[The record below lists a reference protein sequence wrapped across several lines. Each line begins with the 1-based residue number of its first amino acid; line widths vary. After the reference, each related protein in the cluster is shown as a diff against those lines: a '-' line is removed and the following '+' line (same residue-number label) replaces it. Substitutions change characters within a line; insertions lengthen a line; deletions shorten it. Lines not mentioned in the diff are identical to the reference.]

1 MPISAQAFTTA
12 SAPMDGV
19 YRFTF
24 GVDATQDGSYP
35 VPASAVYD
43 AQGAYDASATF
54 SYGFLGTTETSYADD
69 VPASPSC
76 AEPRA
81 IDGFSV
87 VQGQCIVLHDTND
100 ANNVSC
106 VCGPAA
112 AEYLPLGASP
122 YEGRYPIRFAM
133 RGEERAYYAVTC
145 TVANASSTTNA
156 DVTIFSE
163 RTHII
168 AHHLEL
174 GPGETRTFAW
184 SVELAPNVYK
194 TQGTYYDNAVN
205 VVVVGENAALASL
218 TVVKQ
223 PQTAGTV
230 RGESVE
236 NMNVGRTMWLCT
248 DSTGTDQAIA
258 TPFFSLQNYA
268 GVGSGLSRWAP
279 ANLSIRNQGEGG
291 LATSAG
297 THRQSCLLKPG
308 DYLYVEYGHNESGIT
323 SYTNNLETYLADANA
338 AGADLI
344 IVSPVERRTSWNSS
358 TSTWGRSLQGIA
370 EAGEAWVEDKIA
382 KGARN
387 VAFIDLNK
395 KYNDW
400 MNAELRRINGVNGDV
415 SLNAAISFYYRSA
428 KGANVD
434 NTHINTAGADQAAYW
449 VWQDALERVAAGE
462 NAAEGS
468 AAKVQSDVLKGITEG
483 CQLKV
488 DVGGTVDNKP
498 WLVTDDIINAGAAP
512 NAFWDTPV
520 SEGFAYVNDAVVADV
535 QAVANSDGTVTIS
548 NVTMRIL
555 NPNNYYKCVIDVVSA
570 DGAATNRYWSYY
582 NYDIGGAGKVSGDLV
597 DPNQPGFLTSD
608 KDKAT
613 VAAADVET
621 IAVPAGGKA
630 LVWIAEADAG
640 TWQVGGNGPC
650 SAKYPVEWWNDV
662 IFDNDCDSLDG
673 WAVNSQAV
681 NEYSLSDK
689 GGIYFMS
696 AGADSGNNKKNYGFY
711 HQFDDGAQ
719 MANGRYRV
727 SFKVMMDSG
736 HITWQLFNSLGTTT
750 TPFNG
755 TGTTFLDVKG
765 TTLTAYAGT
774 APHPTMNDDGEAQNI
789 VNKLRWIDV
798 DVILDRDNDRA
809 WVSAG
814 GSEYVEYQNMAFL
827 PGGYAGTTWKYFGI
841 SCESQMSS
849 YGYVDDIKIVRLAS
863 VEYPTIAAE
872 GSSSSAVMG
881 SVAINGYATNSLAVY
896 AGSDLLFNSV
906 NANPD
911 YYTFVCWR
919 DGNGAD
925 VASNSTLLVEGAT
938 EDVSRTAVFR
948 AYAPGENRVTA
959 WDFSG
964 YQKAFALTAT
974 GLVTNKYDGLEIVL
988 NAGDTITREGIGW
1001 GNVAL
1006 SKSGGTAGETS
1017 RHIEWRAP
1025 EDGSVSVVFQIGSI
1039 DTGKSVY
1046 PYLMVATNDQAM
1058 ASWGAYASLQARIV
1072 DEEYTLTFEVEAG
1085 NLYKIYS
1092 YFYNRSST
1100 VAIKSITYTRGPA
1113 DFDADI
1119 HQFVWNP
1126 DVSEGAWNNPA
1137 NWLYEGSVPASTYPG
1152 DASQDVVT
1160 FASAATVSFTEA
1172 AYASNV
1178 VLNADVT
1185 MRGNTL
1191 SAVNVVGTG
1200 SATLENAGF
1209 ANVSGTPLTNT
1220 VNVVMTAGTTNW
1232 FNTVGAANNAP
1243 GIHIR
1248 GNISGEGCYRVNLA
1262 NVRMC
1267 NACFYGNNN
1276 DFRGDVHTSGG
1287 TANRSVI
1294 QWDNENAVGTNTY
1307 LHIGHSYGNY
1317 NSDSYRMGGSVKL
1330 GGVDGSWWDRYDG
1343 NTLTIGHLNRDSSI
1357 SIYNGV
1363 DGRAN
1368 SVVKEGT
1375 ANLTLGTTWIKN
1387 LTINGGTVTMPIGT
1401 APSTLTMAEETKIVL
1416 VGNAAWTVGAT
1427 TNLFSYTTL
1436 AGVSADALT
1445 NMVEV
1450 TGLASALVANI
1461 SVANGIVTAT
1471 IAEKPVPSG
1480 KTVSVFLT
1488 GGQSN
1493 TDGRVPNSD
1502 LPTYLANNEYALVS
1516 SHGTVSESTELGTFS
1531 AWAPTGK
1538 WAYDTEVYYRL
1549 AQALNEEFYVVKTS
1563 YGGTSVHPGVNNSPS
1578 GHENAWLPGY
1588 GSGYHWSA
1596 DEDFLA
1602 ATVSAGR
1609 TFVKDDV
1616 TYDGQSM
1623 LKAWIENIDAAIDAI
1638 VATGNTPDVKAI
1650 IWHQG
1655 ESDNNNGNYASNL
1668 TAVVTYVRQH
1678 LATKL
1683 GDDKYLALPFFCGN
1697 IPRRSSLFKAG
1708 LDRQFKAIEATADNN
1723 MHVVDIYDLTML
1735 SDAKHFDAA
1744 SAITFGKRLFNRMID
1759 EGVIEGEKVE
1769 VEDCVR
1775 VPDFGVEHVVNN
1787 TTTWTFSGMTETIG
1801 VLTNVAGLYF
1811 RPENSGSRGFKSM
1824 GLSKSL
1830 SFSIGD
1836 TTPIDVTRGFY
1847 TCGRGYG
1854 SRITESSS
1862 AGGNE
1867 SGLVTMLAM
1876 NAGRAG
1882 RFEIFGLSNA
1892 SDVKMRVYF
1901 NGTLVDSGEAVG
1913 DKGTLLG
1920 VSARNAG
1927 KGTYYIDLSGYI
1939 YVLAARFVPDEE
1951 MPSVTLSISADGWTT
1966 FGNLYE
1972 SNFELPHGV
1981 KAYAVSPVDGNPT
1994 LLAMSEVGAVN
2005 IGGAVVVNGP
2015 AGSYTLEPGVGA
2027 AFGGENLMVVQK
2039 ETGVVAPTSGSD
2051 FFNFEFKVQDGK
2063 PVFVRAQGDATL
2075 DAGKA
2080 FFSITE
2086 GDEHAQQSTLRFH
2099 EAGGSDE
2106 SGVLVRADSAESAA
2120 AMVNPPTRPSEAASA
2135 VTEEAYAAYFT
2146 NAAVAK
2152 ADAEGVFV
2160 VTVLLDRNV
2169 VGLDDTLATVSSVE
2183 LSDADSATLTLSNAK
2198 PGLYYSL
2205 VGGAYVENIATEGQR
2220 TLAMSGTVSP
2230 SKPEIESD
2238 SPARFYRVKVSSTSG
2253 L

>member
-1 MPISAQAFTTA
+1 MKSFARSLSSVFCLLSCAMPLAAQTFTTA
-12 SAPMDGV
+12 SAPVDGV

-24 GVDATQDGSYP
+24 GVSETGDGAFA

-43 AQGAYDASATF
+43 VQGAYDAAATF

-69 VPASPSC
+69 IPASPSC

-81 IDGFSV
+81 IDGFTV
-87 VQGQCIVLHDTND
+87 VQGQYIVLHDTND

-112 AEYLPLGASP
+112 SEYMPAGASP

-218 TVVKQ
+218 IVVKQ

-230 RGESVE
+230 RGVATES
-236 NMNVGRTMWLCT
+236 MNVGKTMWLCT

-258 TPFFSLQNYA
+258 TPFFSLQNYS
-268 GVGSGLSRWAP
+268 GVGSGLSRYAP
-279 ANLSIRNQGEGG
+279 VNLSIRNQGEGG

-323 SYTNNLETYLADANA
+323 SYTNNLETYLTDANT
-338 AGADLI
+338 AGAYLV
-344 IVSPVERRTSWNSS
+344 IVSPVERRTSWNSA

-370 EAGEAWVEDKIA
+370 EAGEAWVNDKIA
-382 KGARN
+382 QGARN

-395 KYNDW
+395 RYSDW
-400 MNAELRRINGVNGDV
+400 MNAELQRIHAVNPSV
-415 SLNAAISFYYRSA
+415 SLNAAISYYYRSA

-434 NTHINTAGADQAAYW
+434 NTHINNAGVDQAAYW
-449 VWQDALERVAAGE
+449 VWYDALARVAAGE

-468 AAKVQSDVLKGITEG
+468 AAKVQADVLKGITEG
-483 CQLKV
+483 YQEKL
-488 DVGGTVDNKP
+488 GLEGAAGSNLP
-498 WLVTDDIINAGAAP
+498 WTVTDEIINAGPAP

-520 SEGFAYVNDAVVADV
+520 SAGYAYVNDAVVANV
-535 QAVANSDGTVTIS
+535 SAIANPDGSVTIS

-555 NPNNYYKCVIDVVSA
+555 NPGNYYKAVVEVTS
-570 DGAATNRYWSYY
+570 GTGGSPVRYYSYF
-582 NYDIGGAGKVSGDLV
+582 NYDVGGAGKVSGDLV
-597 DPNQPGFLTSD
+597 NPEQPGFLTSD
-608 KDKAT
+608 SDKADVT
-613 VAAADVET
+613 AADLAT
-621 IAVPAGGKA
+621 ITVPAGGKA
-630 LVWIAEADAG
+630 LIWFAEADAG
-640 TWQVGGNGPC
+640 TWQVGENGPC
-650 SAKYPVEWWNDV
+650 SAKYPVEWWSDV
-662 IFDNDCDSLDG
+662 LFDNDCSSLDG

-696 AGADSGNNKKNYGFY
+696 AGAASDNTKKNYGFY
-711 HQFDDGAQ
+711 HRFDDGAQ
-719 MANGRYRV
+719 MTNGRYRV
-727 SFKVMMDSG
+727 SFKAMMDSG
-736 HITWQLFNSLGTTT
+736 HITWQLFNSLGSTT

-755 TGTTFLDVKG
+755 TGTTILDVKG
-765 TTLTAYAGT
+765 TALTAYAGT
-774 APHPTMNDDGEAQNI
+774 APQSTLNGNGESQNI

-814 GSEYVEYQNMAFL
+814 GSDYVEYQNTAFL
-827 PGGYAGTTWKYFGI
+827 PGSYAGRTWKYFGI

-849 YGYVDDIKIVRLAS
+849 YGHVDDIKIVKLAS
-863 VEYPTIAAE
+863 VVYPTIIGRAACPY
-872 GSSSSAVMG
+872 AAAG
-881 SVAINGYATNSLAVY
+881 SVTINGFATNSLAVY
-896 AGSDLLFNSV
+896 AGNDLLFNAV

-911 YYTFVCWR
+911 LYTFVCWR

-925 VASNSTLLVEGAT
+925 VSSNSTLLVEGAM

-948 AYAPGENRVTA
+948 AYAPGENRITT

-964 YQKAFALTAT
+964 YQKTFAVTAT
-974 GLVTNKYDGLEIVL
+974 GLATNKSDGLEIVL
-988 NAGDTITREGIGW
+988 NAGDTITGEGIGW

-1006 SKSGGTAGETS
+1006 NKSGGTAGATS
-1017 RHIEWRAP
+1017 RHIEWTAP

-1039 DTGKSVY
+1039 DSGKKVY
-1046 PYLMVATNDQAM
+1046 PCLMVATNDQAM
-1058 ASWGAYASLQARIV
+1058 ASSGAYASLQAKVV
-1072 DEEYTLTFEVEAG
+1072 DEDYTLSFEVEAG

-1092 YFYNRSST
+1092 YFYNRSSA

-1113 DFDADI
+1113 DFDADV

-1126 DVSEGAWNNPA
+1126 AVAEGAWNDAA
-1137 NWLYEGSVPASTYPG
+1137 NWLYEGIVPASTYPS
-1152 DASQDVVT
+1152 DASRDVVT
-1160 FASAATVSFTEA
+1160 FGHAGRVTLPNNAV
-1172 AYASNV
+1172 ASNV
-1178 VLNADVT
+1178 AFNADVALA
-1185 MRGNTL
+1185 GGTL
-1191 SAVNVVGTG
+1191 SAANITG
-1200 SATLENAGF
+1200 SGTVTLANAGF
-1209 ANVSGTPLTNT
+1209 ANVAGTPLINM
-1220 VNVVMTAGTTNW
+1220 VNIVMTAGTTNW

-1267 NACFYGNNN
+1267 NAYFYGDNN
-1276 DFRGDVHTSGG
+1276 DFRGDVYTSGG

-1294 QWDNENAVGTNTY
+1294 YWANENAVGTNTY

-1317 NSDSYRMGGSVKL
+1317 NSDSYRMGNSVKM

-1357 SIYNGV
+1357 SLYNGV
-1363 DGRAN
+1363 NGRAN

-1375 ANLTLGTTWIKN
+1375 ANLTLGTTRIKN
-1387 LTINGGTVTMPIGT
+1387 LTINGGTVTMPIGI
-1401 APSTLTMAEETKIVL
+1401 APGTLTMAEGTKIVL
-1416 VGNAAWTVGAT
+1416 VGDAAWTVGAT
-1427 TNLFSYTTL
+1427 TNLFSFTELGSGGLGETTL
-1436 AGVSADALT
+1436 PDA
-1445 NMVEV
+1445 VEV
-1450 TGLASALVANI
+1450 SGLGEGLMAHI
-1461 SVANGIVTAT
+1461 SVADGVVTAT
-1471 IAEKPVPSG
+1471 IAEKPVPFG
-1480 KTVSVFLT
+1480 KTVAVFLT

-1493 TDGRVPNSD
+1493 TEGRIPNSD
-1502 LPTYLANNEYALVS
+1502 LPAYLASNEYALVS
-1516 SHGTVSESTELGTFS
+1516 NHGTVSDSTELGTF
-1531 AWAPTGK
+1531 APWAPTGK

-1549 AQALNEEFYVVKTS
+1549 AQALNEKFYVVKTS
-1563 YGGTSVHPGVNNSPS
+1563 YGGTSVNPGVNNSPS
-1578 GHENAWLPGY
+1578 EHANAWLPGY

-1609 TFVKDDV
+1609 TFVTNDV

-1638 VATGNTPDVKAI
+1638 VAAGNTPDIKAI

-1655 ESDNNNGNYASNL
+1655 ESDNNNGNYAADL

-1678 LATKL
+1678 VAAKL
-1683 GDDKYLALPFFCGN
+1683 GDDKYRTLPFFCGN
-1697 IPRRSSLFKAG
+1697 IPHRSSLFKVG
-1708 LDRQFKAIEATADNN
+1708 LDRKFAAIEEATTND

-1759 EGVIEGEKVE
+1759 EGVVEGEKVE
-1769 VEDCVR
+1769 VEDCIR
-1775 VPDFGVEHVVNN
+1775 APDFGVEHVVNR
-1787 TTTWTFSGMTETIG
+1787 TTTWRWDDKSGDIARGLVDVDGMYFHGQNTNSRRFQVTSKGTGTFTWTIGETTAETISKG
-1801 VLTNVAGLYF
+1801 AYTVWIDNTGNISSTTTAG
-1811 RPENSGSRGFKSM
+1811 ENSNK
-1824 GLSKSL
+1824 L
-1830 SFSIGD
+1830 
-1836 TTPIDVTRGFY
+1836 Y
-1847 TCGRGYG
+1847 
-1854 SRITESSS
+1854 
-1862 AGGNE
+1862 N
-1867 SGLVTMLAM
+1867 LAAV
-1876 NAGRAG
+1876 NVGRAG
-1882 RFEIFGLSNA
+1882 VFEAFAYVPGAGTAKLYCNGKLVS
-1892 SDVKMRVYF
+1892 SDTAETA
-1901 NGTLVDSGEAVG
+1901 GTLHLKASNSGKA
-1913 DKGTLLG
+1913 
-1920 VSARNAG
+1920 
-1927 KGTYYIDLSGYI
+1927 TYYIYGSSVL
-1939 YVLAARFVPDEE
+1939 LAARFVPTEE
-1951 MPSVTLSISADGWTT
+1951 MPPVTLTIGAEGWTT

-1972 SNFELPHGV
+1972 SNFVLPSGV

-2005 IGGAVVVNGP
+2005 IGGAVLVNGP
-2015 AGSYTLEPGVGA
+2015 AGSYTLEPGTGA
-2027 AFGGENLMVVQK
+2027 AFGGENLMVIQK
-2039 ETGVVAPTSGSD
+2039 ETGVLAPTSGSD
-2051 FFNFEFKVQDGK
+2051 FFNFALEVQDGK
-2063 PVFVRAQGDATL
+2063 PVFRRSSGSSTL
-2075 DAGKA
+2075 PAGQA

-2086 GDEHAQQSTLRFH
+2086 GDEHAQQSTLHFQ
-2099 EAGGSDE
+2099 E
-2106 SGVLVRADSAESAA
+2106 SGG
-2120 AMVNPPTRPSEAASA
+2120 TGRP
-2135 VTEEAYAAYFT
+2135 
-2146 NAAVAK
+2146 
-2152 ADAEGVFV
+2152 GFV
-2160 VTVLLDRNV
+2160 
-2169 VGLDDTLATVSSVE
+2169 
-2183 LSDADSATLTLSNAK
+2183 LTL
-2198 PGLYYSL
+2198 L
-2205 VGGAYVENIATEGQR
+2205 
-2220 TLAMSGTVSP
+2220 
-2230 SKPEIESD
+2230 
-2238 SPARFYRVKVSSTSG
+2238 
-2253 L
+2253 